1 MIFNTLKTQAKAYA
15 TFTSMKILIEKY
27 HYPTNILQGLLPDKY
42 ITFQKQGFAS
52 VELVGYFNNFENNE
66 TILILPKIFE
76 EQGHIFSSIIP
87 ESFVNEDALTVLKN
101 HDKTKT
107 EIDFIYRF
115 ALIFY
120 LSLREFQNRNAENT
134 ITSQENLKN
143 IISNIES
150 TDFSELDLIFSLLR
164 FYQENR
170 ELILFKQKMAEK
182 QHFKKTNWAK
192 TIHKQTAILQDDLH
206 KNTQAIYL
214 QTSQKEKLQDNES
227 ELLTIFFTVLHR
239 FRTEYGFTI
248 HIENL
253 SGGSKRGCHQPPD
266 KYTNADFDRKAL
278 RTLKQIRHQYFQDKF
293 KKLLTLLLAYFEK
306 RSLGSAK
313 TGSEEFLLCQFYN
326 IVFEDMIDKLL
337 SDTHV
342 AKGLKEQGDGKIVDH
357 IFEYGSLFEPDSIFY
372 IGDSKYYKDTTN
384 YSKNSIFK
392 QHTYAKNVIQYN
404 INLFN
409 EDKKQEN
416 LHLRYRDNLT
426 EGYNITPNFFI
437 QGYIDHQNLT
447 STADNFQFDTEQG
460 AKISYHFKNR
470 IFDRDTLFVLN
481 FKINF
486 IFVLQT
492 YIEKDNHNSQDF
504 SQKAKEIIKNYVWD
518 YLKTHYDFY
527 LIEPKID
534 IETFVQQHFRLLNG
548 KIYRTS
554 DMKNSLIL
562 GLEKGEIAGNQA
574 IFEMIA
580 DISHALN

>member
-1 MIFNTLKTQAKAYA
+1 
-15 TFTSMKILIEKY
+15 MKILIEKY
-27 HYPTNILQGLLPDKY
+27 HYPTNILQGLLPPKY

-52 VELVGYFNNFENNE
+52 VELVGYYNNFENNE

-76 EQGHIFSSIIP
+76 EQGHIFSSIVP

-115 ALIFY
+115 ALVFY
-120 LSLREFQNRNAENT
+120 LSLREFQHRNAENT

-143 IISNIES
+143 IISNIHS

-206 KNTQAIYL
+206 KNTQAMYL
-214 QTSQKEKLQDNES
+214 QTSQKEKLQDNEN

-239 FRTEYGFTI
+239 FRTEYGFNI
-248 HIENL
+248 HIDNVFAIT
-253 SGGSKRGCHQPPD
+253 KQ
-266 KYTNADFDRKAL
+266 TDFDHKAL

-306 RSLGSAK
+306 RNLGSAK
-313 TGSEEFLLCQFYN
+313 IGSEEFLLCQFYN

-337 SDTHV
+337 SDTHI

-384 YSKNSIFK
+384 YSKNTLFK

-447 STADNFQFDTEQG
+447 ATTDNFQFDATQD
-460 AKISYHFKNR
+460 AKISYHFENR
-470 IFDRDTLFVLN
+470 IFDRDTLLVVN

-492 YIEKDNHNSQDF
+492 YIEKYRHNSQNF
-504 SQKAKEIIKNYVWD
+504 SQKAKVIIKNYIWD
-518 YLKTHYDFY
+518 YLKKHYEFY
-527 LIEPKID
+527 LLRPNTD
-534 IETFVQQHFRLLNG
+534 IESFVNQHFKVLNG

-554 DMKNSLIL
+554 EMKNSLIL
-562 GLEKGEIAGNQA
+562 GLKKECTLENNA
-574 IFEMIA
+574 IFDVMKQSLIHPI
-580 DISHALN
+580 D

>member
-1 MIFNTLKTQAKAYA
+1 
-15 TFTSMKILIEKY
+15 MKILIEKY

-52 VELVGYFNNFENNE
+52 VELVGYYNNFENNE

-76 EQGHIFSSIIP
+76 EQGHIFSSIVP

-115 ALIFY
+115 ALVFY

-206 KNTQAIYL
+206 KNTQAMYL
-214 QTSQKEKLQDNES
+214 QTSQKEKLQDNEN
-227 ELLTIFFTVLHR
+227 ELLSIFFTVLHR
-239 FRTEYGFTI
+239 FRTEYGFNI
-248 HIENL
+248 HI
-253 SGGSKRGCHQPPD
+253 D
-266 KYTNADFDRKAL
+266 NAFAITKQTDFDRKAL

-337 SDTHV
+337 SDTNV

-357 IFEYGSLFEPDSIFY
+357 IFEYGSLFKPDSIFY

-384 YSKNSIFK
+384 YSQNSIFK

-409 EDKKQEN
+409 EAKKQEN
-416 LHLRYRDNLT
+416 LALRYRDTLT

-447 STADNFQFDTEQG
+447 STADNFRFDVEQG

-492 YIEKDNHNSQDF
+492 YIEKDNHNSQYF
-504 SQKAKEIIKNYVWD
+504 SQKAKEIIKKYVWD
-518 YLKTHYDFY
+518 YLKDHYDFY
-527 LIEPKID
+527 LITPKTD
-534 IETFVQQHFRLLNG
+534 IETFVNQYFRLLHG

-554 DMKNSLIL
+554 EMENSLIL
-562 GLEKGEIAGNQA
+562 GLEKQHTTENKNILKIINMQEIDVV
-574 IFEMIA
+574 IYP
-580 DISHALN
+580 DYSSYTRL

>member
-1 MIFNTLKTQAKAYA
+1 
-15 TFTSMKILIEKY
+15 MKILIEKY
-27 HYPTNILQGLLPDKY
+27 HYPINILQGLLPSKY

-76 EQGHIFSSIIP
+76 EQGHIFSSIVP

-115 ALIFY
+115 ALVFY

-143 IISNIES
+143 IISNIHS
-150 TDFSELDLIFSLLR
+150 TDFSELDLIFSLLH
-164 FYQENR
+164 FYKENR

-182 QHFKKTNWAK
+182 QHFKNTNWAK

-214 QTSQKEKLQDNES
+214 QTSQKEKLQDNEN

-239 FRTEYGFTI
+239 FRTEYGFNI
-248 HIENL
+248 HI
-253 SGGSKRGCHQPPD
+253 D
-266 KYTNADFDRKAL
+266 NAFAIAKQTDFDRKAL

-384 YSKNSIFK
+384 YSINSIFK

-447 STADNFQFDTEQG
+447 STADNFQFDDKQG

-492 YIEKDNHNSQDF
+492 YIEKDKQNSQNF
-504 SQKAKEIIKNYVWD
+504 SQRAKEIIKNRVWD
-518 YLKTHYDFY
+518 YLKDHYDFY
-527 LIEPKID
+527 LITPKTD
-534 IETFVQQHFRLLNG
+534 IETFVQQYFRLLNG

-554 DMKNSLIL
+554 EIQNSLIL
-562 GLEKGEIAGNQA
+562 GLEKGEIAESLA
-574 IFEMIA
+574 IFEVIGSWNKKK
-580 DISHALN
+580 I